1 MWILVDENVPV
12 QVLEMLRRI
21 LPGHEVKHVS
31 EIKWA
36 GKKDLALLPD
46 AARKGFDTFL
56 TRDARQLEDPSE
68 TEAIKKSGMHHIR
81 FSQAHKG
88 MAGLGLSMG
97 AVVAAMPLIVGEL
110 NEADIQQ
117 LIHIKGLNPASKHR
131 FELVNPSVS
140 PPPYWPR

>member
-1 MWILVDENVPV
+1 MRILIDENVPV

-46 AARKGFDTFL
+46 AARKGFDAFL

-81 FSQAHKG
+81 FSQAHRG
-88 MAGLGLSMG
+88 MAGLGLAMG

-110 NEADIQQ
+110 SEADTQQ
-117 LIHIKGLNPASKHR
+117 LIHIKGLNPVSKHR
-131 FELVNPSVS
+131 FERVDPSVS
-140 PPPYWPR
+140 PPSYWPR